1 LAYLGLQARLPH
13 PRTNLF
19 GPILVHRHQVHA
31 PTLRRKQ
38 GRDGGK
44 KPIQDLP
51 PVLPSRP
58 AGLDAPRADFGGGG
72 GDVGGVEEEDVD
84 GVEEAGEE
92 GKEEVD
98 LEGFEVGD
106 LREGGGRKGRLS
118 SEWLSGKGGQVW
130 SKMNERREEGEERR
144 RRKYIVNLKRT

>member
-1 LAYLGLQARLPH
+1 MDHHSQSPLLLSTHQSTQCLAHPPLPTLPPIPSHPPSCLGFQARLPH
-13 PRTNLF
+13 PRAKLF
-19 GPILVHRHQVHA
+19 GPVLIHRHQVHA

-44 KPIQDLP
+44 KPVQDLP
-51 PVLPSRP
+51 PVLPSCP
-58 AGLDAPRADFGGGG
+58 AGLNAPGADFGGGG

-92 GKEEVD
+92 GEEEVD

-106 LREGGGRKGRLS
+106 LRRGWRKRW
-118 SEWLSGKGGQVW
+118 E
-130 SKMNERREEGEERR
+130 EEG
-144 RRKYIVNLKRT
+144 